1 MGGAGGL
8 FVVDG
13 RQTGDVLLH
22 QLVGPAAPSGPE
34 HADQPLFDPAGDE
47 LLGDAV
53 FAGGLGLGDP
63 GWRFGGP
70 S

>member
-1 MGGAGGL
+1 MAEIN
-8 FVVDG
+8 DNKIASSC
-13 RQTGDVLLH
+13 Q
-22 QLVGPAAPSGPE
+22 PSGPE

-47 LLGDAV
+47 RLGDAV

-70 S
+70 HDGEVSDGVF